1 MGGVLDD
8 EANSESESEPVSE
21 PVSESESNERERAA
35 RTARA
40 SAAGA
45 GIAGA
50 GADMVS
56 RWRVAALRFS
66 AGKQIRLARRV
77 RECDDRVTA

>member
-21 PVSESESNERERAA
+21 PVSESESNERERA
-35 RTARA
+35 ARA